1 MKLIVTFFLTT
12 TLSMLLGTVHIV
24 NNLPNTDPDFTNL
37 SSAYSAAQPG
47 DTLYVCGSVTNYG
60 SLTLAKPLTIIGPGY
75 FLASNPYT
83 QVNTRTAAL
92 TLITFNAGSSGSLI
106 TGLQAQRAVVNTSNI
121 TIVRNYFYYTDSSS
135 YMISFASGLSNIA
148 IMQNYFYLNYD
159 LTSLYGIITSGSNNI
174 LYIAN
179 NLFRSDESRNITI
192 SSTSYA
198 TMENNVF
205 YGGTVSIYNT
215 LFQNNIMRSGTFD
228 SNSGNTILNNISA
241 GSQFGD
247 LNGNQSNVSMS
258 AVFTLSGS
266 TDGNYILAPGS
277 PAIGAG
283 VNGVDCGIFGGIS
296 PYVLSGMPE
305 GIPSIYEFSAPSSG
319 FTFPVHL
326 KAHAH

>member
-1 MKLIVTFFLTT
+1 MSMKLIVIVFLTT

-47 DTLYVCGSVTNYG
+47 DTLYVCGSVTSYG
-60 SLTLAKPLTIIGPGY
+60 SLTLAKPLTLIGPGY

-83 QVNTRTAAL
+83 QVNTQTAAL

-106 TGLQAQRAVVNTSNI
+106 SGLQAQRAVVNTSNI
-121 TIVRNYFYYTDSSS
+121 MIVRNYFYGSPSS
-135 YMISFASGLSNIA
+135 YLISIGSGLSNIA
-148 IMQNYFYLNYD
+148 IMQNYIHFTDQISYEG
-159 LTSLYGIITSGSNNI
+159 TITSGSNNS

-179 NLFRSDESRNITI
+179 NILRSSSMKNVTI

-205 YGGTVSIYNT
+205 YGGPVSIYNT
-215 LFQNNIMRSGTFD
+215 LFQNNIMRSGTFA
-228 SNSGNTILNNISA
+228 SGSGNTILNNISE
-241 GSQFGD
+241 GTQFGNQ
-247 LNGNQSNVSMS
+247 NGNQSNVSMS

-266 TDGNYILAPGS
+266 ADGIYTLAPGS

>member
-1 MKLIVTFFLTT
+1 
-12 TLSMLLGTVHIV
+12 MLLGTVHIV

-47 DTLYVCGSVTNYG
+47 DTLYVCGSVTSYG
-60 SLTLAKPLTIIGPGY
+60 SLTLAKPLTLIGPGY

-92 TLITFNAGSSGSLI
+92 TLVTFNAGSSGSLI
-106 TGLQAQRAVVNTSNI
+106 TGLQAQRAVVNTNNI

-205 YGGTVSIYNT
+205 YGGPVSIYNT
-215 LFQNNIMRSGTFD
+215 LFQNNIMRSGTFA
-228 SNSGNTILNNISA
+228 SGSGNTILNNISE
-241 GSQFGD
+241 GTQFGNQ
-247 LNGNQSNVSMS
+247 NGNQSNVSMS

-266 TDGNYILAPGS
+266 ADGLYTLAPGS